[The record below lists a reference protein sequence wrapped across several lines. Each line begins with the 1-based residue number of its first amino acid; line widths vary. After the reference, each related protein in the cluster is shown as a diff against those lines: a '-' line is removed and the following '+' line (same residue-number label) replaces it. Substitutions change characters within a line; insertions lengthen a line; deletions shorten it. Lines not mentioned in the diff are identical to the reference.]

1 MVYDFMVTSTLMR
14 RWTKALTARTSV
26 AIVKRSIKVSETRM
40 FFNFL
45 EELRI
50 AGIPASLKEHLALL
64 EALDADV
71 IEQSPEEFYY
81 LSRAVLV
88 KDEALL
94 DRFDQVFNKVFK
106 GLLSNY
112 GNDAVEIP
120 EDWLKAVA
128 EKFLTPE
135 EMEAIKSLG
144 SWDEI
149 METLKKRLEEQQK
162 RHEGGNKWIGT
173 GGTSPFGNNGY
184 NPEGVRI
191 GGESKHKRALKVW
204 EKREFQNLDNTKEL
218 GTRNIKI
225 AMRRLRRF
233 AREGA
238 QDELDIDGTINGT
251 ARQGWLDIQ
260 MRAER
265 RNAIKV
271 LLFLDVGGSMD
282 PFIKLCEEL
291 FSAATAE
298 FKNLEFF
305 YFHNCVYE
313 GVWKDNRRRFAERT
327 PMWDVLHKFPHDYK
341 LIFVGDAAMSPY
353 EISHPGGS
361 VEHFNEEAGAVW
373 MQRMIN
379 TYPAAVWLN
388 PTPEAHWSYSQ
399 STKIIKELV
408 KDRMFPLTLEGLDD
422 AMRELVRKN

>member
-1 MVYDFMVTSTLMR
+1 
-14 RWTKALTARTSV
+14 
-26 AIVKRSIKVSETRM
+26 M

-45 EELRI
+45 DELRS
-50 AGIPASLKEHLALL
+50 AGIPASMKEHLILL
-64 EALDADV
+64 EALDREV
-71 IEQSPEEFYY
+71 IERTPEEFYY
-81 LSRAVLV
+81 LSRSVFV
-88 KDEALL
+88 KDEGLL

-106 GLLSNY
+106 GLLTDY
-112 GNDAVEIP
+112 GVNQQEIP

-128 EKFLTPE
+128 EKFLSDE
-135 EMEAIKSLG
+135 EMEAIKALG

-162 RHEGGNKWIGT
+162 RHEGGSKWIGT

-204 EKREFQNLDNTKEL
+204 EKREFANLDNTKEL

-225 AMRRLRRF
+225 ALRRLRKF

-238 QDELDIDGTINGT
+238 QDELDIPATIDGT
-251 ARQGWLDIQ
+251 ARQGWLDIH

-291 FSAATAE
+291 FSAATTE

-313 GVWKDNRRRFAERT
+313 GVWKDNRRRFSERT
-327 PMWDVLHKFPHDYK
+327 PLWDVLHKFPHDYK
-341 LIFVGDAAMSPY
+341 LIFVGDASMSPY

-361 VEHFNEEAGAVW
+361 VEHFNEEAGTVW
-373 MQRMIN
+373 MQRMVN
-379 TYPAAVWLN
+379 TYPAAIWLN
-388 PTPEAHWSYSQ
+388 PTPEAHWGYSQ
-399 STKIIKELV
+399 STKLIKELV
-408 KDRMFPLTLEGLDD
+408 KDRMYPLTLEGLDE
-422 AMRELVRKN
+422 AMRELVRKH

>member
-1 MVYDFMVTSTLMR
+1 
-14 RWTKALTARTSV
+14 
-26 AIVKRSIKVSETRM
+26 M

-45 EELRI
+45 DELRS

-81 LSRAVLV
+81 LSRAILV
-88 KDEALL
+88 KDEAQL

-106 GLLSNY
+106 GILSEY
-112 GNDAVEIP
+112 GTNSAEIP

-135 EMEAIKSLG
+135 EMEKIKSLG
-144 SWDEI
+144 TWDEI

-225 AMRRLRRF
+225 AMRRLRKF

-282 PFIKLCEEL
+282 PFVKLCEEL

-298 FKNLEFF
+298 FKNLEFY

-327 PMWDVLHKFPHDYK
+327 PLWEVLHKFPHDYK

-373 MQRMIN
+373 LQRMVN
-379 TYPAAVWLN
+379 TYPATVWLN
-388 PTPEAHWSYSQ
+388 PTPEAHWNYSQ

-408 KDRMFPLTLEGLDD
+408 KDRMYPLTLEGLDD
-422 AMRELVRKN
+422 AMRELVRKNG

>member
-1 MVYDFMVTSTLMR
+1 MLNFVM
-14 RWTKALTARTSV
+14 KAVDDGLQARQCSLGFREP
-26 AIVKRSIKVSETRM
+26 KLM

-45 EELRI
+45 EELRS

-64 EALDADV
+64 EALEAEV
-71 IEQSPEEFYY
+71 IERQPEQFYY
-81 LSRAVLV
+81 LARTVLV
-88 KDEALL
+88 KDESLL

-106 GLLSNY
+106 GLLSEF
-112 GNDAVEIP
+112 GNSQAEIP
-120 EDWLKAVA
+120 EEWLKAVA
-128 EKFLTPE
+128 EKYLSAE
-135 EMEAIKSLG
+135 EMEAMKSLG

-162 RHEGGNKWIGT
+162 RHEGGNKWVGT
-173 GGTSPFGNNGY
+173 GGTSPYGNNGY

-204 EKREFQNLDNTKEL
+204 EKREFANLDNTKEL

-225 AMRRLRRF
+225 AMRRLRKF

-238 QDELDIDGTINGT
+238 QDELDINGTISGT
-251 ARQGWLDIQ
+251 ARKGWLDIQ

-271 LLFLDVGGSMD
+271 MLFLDVGGSMD

-305 YFHNCVYE
+305 YFHNCLYE

-327 PMWDVLHKFPHDYK
+327 PTWDIMHKFPHDYK

-373 MQRMIN
+373 VQRMAN
-379 TYPAAVWLN
+379 TYPATIWLN
-388 PTPEAHWSYSQ
+388 PTPEAHWNYSQ

-408 KDRMFPLTLEGLDD
+408 KDRMYPLTLEGLDD

>member
-1 MVYDFMVTSTLMR
+1 
-14 RWTKALTARTSV
+14 
-26 AIVKRSIKVSETRM
+26 M
-40 FFNFL
+40 FLHFL
-45 EELRI
+45 DELRA
-50 AGIPASLKEHLALL
+50 AGIPASMKEHLLLL
-64 EALDADV
+64 EALDAEV
-71 IEQSPEEFYY
+71 IERSPEEFYY
-81 LSRAVLV
+81 LSRSVYV
-88 KDEALL
+88 KDEGLL
-94 DRFDQVFNKVFK
+94 DKFDQVFAKVFK
-106 GLLSNY
+106 GLETSFAINE
-112 GNDAVEIP
+112 AEIP
-120 EDWLKAVA
+120 ADWLKAVA
-128 EKFLTPE
+128 KKYLTPE

-149 METLKKRLEEQQK
+149 METLKKRLKEQEK
-162 RHEGGNKWIGT
+162 RHQGGNKWIGT
-173 GGTSPFGNNGY
+173 GGTSPYGNSGY

-191 GGESKHKRALKVW
+191 GGESRHKRAVKVW
-204 EKREFQNLDNTKEL
+204 DQREFKNLDSTREL

-225 AMRRLRRF
+225 ALRRLRKF

-238 QDELDIDGTINGT
+238 LDELDIDATIAGT
-251 ARQGWLDIQ
+251 ARQGWLDVH

-265 RNAIKV
+265 RNAVKL

-291 FSAATAE
+291 FSAATTE

-305 YFHNCVYE
+305 YFHNCPYE

-353 EISHPGGS
+353 EITHPGGS

-373 MQRMIN
+373 MQRLTT

-388 PTPEAHWSYSQ
+388 PTPKAQWGYSQ
-399 STKIIKELV
+399 STKIIRELMT
-408 KDRMFPLTLEGLDD
+408 DRMYPLTLDGLDE
-422 AMRELVRKN
+422 AMRELTRKR

>member
-1 MVYDFMVTSTLMR
+1 
-14 RWTKALTARTSV
+14 
-26 AIVKRSIKVSETRM
+26 M
-40 FFNFL
+40 FLNFI
-45 EELRI
+45 EELRS

-64 EALDADV
+64 EALEAEV
-71 IEQSPEEFYY
+71 IERQPEEFYY
-81 LSRAVLV
+81 LARTVLV

-94 DRFDQVFNKVFK
+94 DRFDLVFNKVFK
-106 GLLSNY
+106 GLLSSY
-112 GNDAVEIP
+112 SRAAQDVP

-128 EKFLTPE
+128 EKFLSPE
-135 EMEAIKSLG
+135 EMEAMKSLG

-173 GGTSPFGNNGY
+173 GGTSPFGNGGY

-204 EKREFQNLDNTKEL
+204 EKREFANLDNSKEL
-218 GTRNIKI
+218 GTRNIKV
-225 AMRRLRRF
+225 AMRRLRKF
-233 AREGA
+233 ARTGTP
-238 QDELDIDGTINGT
+238 DELDIDATINGT
-251 ARQGWLDIQ
+251 ARQGWLDIH

-271 LLFLDVGGSMD
+271 LLFLDIGGSMD

-291 FSAATAE
+291 FSAATSE

-305 YFHNCVYE
+305 YFHNCPYE

-373 MQRMIN
+373 MQRMTN
-379 TYPAAVWLN
+379 TYPSAVWLN
-388 PTPEAHWSYSQ
+388 PTPQAHWSYSQ
-399 STKIIKELV
+399 STKIIKDLM
-408 KDRMFPLTLEGLDD
+408 KDRMYPLTLDGLDD
-422 AMRELVRKN
+422 AMRELVRRGG

>member
-1 MVYDFMVTSTLMR
+1 
-14 RWTKALTARTSV
+14 
-26 AIVKRSIKVSETRM
+26 M

-45 EELRI
+45 EELRS

-64 EALDADV
+64 EALEAEV
-71 IEQSPEEFYY
+71 IERQPEQFYY
-81 LSRAVLV
+81 LARTVLV
-88 KDEALL
+88 KDESLL

-106 GLLSNY
+106 GLLSEF
-112 GNDAVEIP
+112 GNPQAEIP
-120 EDWLKAVA
+120 EEWLKAVA
-128 EKFLTPE
+128 EKYLTAE
-135 EMEAIKSLG
+135 EMEAMKSLG

-162 RHEGGNKWIGT
+162 RHEGGNKWVGT
-173 GGTSPFGNNGY
+173 GGTSPYGNNGY

-204 EKREFQNLDNTKEL
+204 EKREFANLDNTKEL

-225 AMRRLRRF
+225 AMRRLRKF

-238 QDELDIDGTINGT
+238 QDELDINGTINGT
-251 ARQGWLDIQ
+251 ARKGWLDIQ

-271 LLFLDVGGSMD
+271 MLFLDVGGSMD

-305 YFHNCVYE
+305 YFHNCLYE

-327 PMWDVLHKFPHDYK
+327 PTWDIMHKFPHDYK

-373 MQRMIN
+373 MQRMAN
-379 TYPAAVWLN
+379 TYPATIWLN
-388 PTPEAHWSYSQ
+388 PTPEAHWNYSQ

-408 KDRMFPLTLEGLDD
+408 KDRMYPLTLEGLDD

>member
-1 MVYDFMVTSTLMR
+1 
-14 RWTKALTARTSV
+14 
-26 AIVKRSIKVSETRM
+26 M

-45 EELRI
+45 DELRS

-64 EALDADV
+64 EAMEAEV

-81 LSRAVLV
+81 LARTVLV

-106 GLLSNY
+106 GLLSEHGTHN
-112 GNDAVEIP
+112 AEIP
-120 EDWLKAVA
+120 EEWLKAVA
-128 EKFLTPE
+128 EKFLSAE
-135 EMEAIKSLG
+135 EMEKIKSLG

-149 METLKKRLEEQQK
+149 METLKKRLEEQEK
-162 RHEGGNKWIGT
+162 RHQGGNKWIGT
-173 GGTSPFGNNGY
+173 GGTSPFGNSGY

-204 EKREFQNLDNTKEL
+204 EKREFANLDNTKEL

-225 AMRRLRRF
+225 AMRRLRKF
-233 AREGA
+233 ARTGSAE
-238 QDELDIDGTINGT
+238 ELDIDATVSGT
-251 ARQGWLDIQ
+251 ARQGWLDIH
-260 MRAER
+260 MRPER

-327 PMWDVLHKFPHDYK
+327 PTWEVLHKFPHDYK

-361 VEHFNEEAGAVW
+361 VEHFNEESGAAW
-373 MQRMIN
+373 MHRLAN
-379 TYPAAVWLN
+379 TYPAAIWLN
-388 PTPEAHWSYSQ
+388 PTPEAHWGYSQ
-399 STKIIKELV
+399 STKIIRELMH
-408 KDRMFPLTLEGLDD
+408 DRMYPLTLAGLDD